1 MARPPKLTDDE
12 LLEMARQLA
21 SDGNLSVRSLRA
33 RTSEMGSGADSLRCR
48 EAVKRATDERR
59 AAEEGAA
66 ILRAARAALGEA
78 DLPAVIRVPYL
89 SLLPAIL
96 SAIGEVR
103 SDEIA
108 RARAHEAHLRAE
120 YERAIAGLS
129 GQLDDTLRR
138 AEENQAAIARLT
150 SEHERAAAAA
160 RALESAVAGITRAQ
174 EHVLAN
180 LARMEEELE
189 ASRARERGAIDRLDA
204 AEESLVKVRS
214 ALQTALEER
223 DQARSE
229 AVRLEARIR
238 TMLPEQE
245 SS

>member
-48 EAVKRATDERR
+48 EAVKRATERR